1 MEEEEEPAK
10 WAPWA
15 PGLELL
21 PGLLLLPGR
30 LLLLLLLLLLGLL
43 LLKALPK
50 SPTPPHLGTSGAST
64 SMADESGMMAEPAC
78 VCVLMCVHACVHRES
93 RFYLFHGA
101 GSATKQNSRH
111 TIKLTQ
117 YNSSVLRKNAVG

>member
-1 MEEEEEPAK
+1 VEEEEEPAK

-78 VCVLMCVHACVHRES
+78 VCVLMCVHACMRACIAS
-93 RFYLFHGA
+93 L
-101 GSATKQNSRH
+101 GSICFMELVAQRNR
-111 TIKLTQ
+111 TQ
-117 YNSSVLRKNAVG
+117 GTQ